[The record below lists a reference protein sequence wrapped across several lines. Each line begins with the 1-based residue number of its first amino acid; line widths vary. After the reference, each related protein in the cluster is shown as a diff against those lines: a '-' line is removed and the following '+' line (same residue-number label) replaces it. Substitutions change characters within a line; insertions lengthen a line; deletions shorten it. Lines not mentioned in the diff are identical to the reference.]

1 MNKKSTAKNT
11 MSATMTAEY
20 LAAALGRSAAHWAT
34 WLANDRK
41 PGRVNRLLP
50 TVPGPGRPSYAQVVV
65 DAYVSDMLPKAPQP
79 IKDQESGNVPKF
91 GAHISAVTT
100 DDGAEEPFVLVVS
113 IKPLTSYKLSA
124 QEARRV
130 ATRLNAAADSIDPL
144 SGEAS

>member
-1 MNKKSTAKNT
+1 MNKKTATQST

-20 LAAALGRSAAHWAT
+20 LATALGRSAAHWAT

-50 TVPGPGRPSYAQVVV
+50 PVPGPGRPSYAKVVV
-65 DAYVSDMLPKAPQP
+65 DAYISDMRPKVSPP
-79 IKDQESGNVPKF
+79 IKAQEPGNVPKF
-91 GAHISAVTT
+91 GAHISAVTA
-100 DDGAEEPFVLVVS
+100 DDGADEPFVLVVS

-130 ATRLNAAADSIDPL
+130 ATQLIAAANLIDPL
-144 SGEAS
+144 PSEAS